1 MQAFEARPPPLT
13 QDGDGVLRVT
23 GTRVRLDTIVTAYDR
38 GATAE
43 EIVDRYPT
51 LDIASVYEVI
61 AYLLRNRVTVDEYM
75 AKQREKADKL
85 QAEIEQRF
93 PPHGLRA
100 RLLARRDRGLP
111 E

>member
-13 QDGDGVLRVT
+13 QDEDVLRVA
-23 GTRVRLDTIVTAYDR
+23 GTRVRLDTIVTAFDR

-51 LDIASVYEVI
+51 LDITSVYEVI
-61 AYLLRNRVTVDEYM
+61 AYVLRNRPTVDAYL
-75 AKQREKADKL
+75 AKQRQKADHL

-93 PPHGLRA
+93 PPDGIRA
-100 RLLARRDRGLP
+100 RLLARRDRGSP
-111 E
+111 R